1 MKIVYTEQALVRVWR
16 NVKVLGKVPTSH
28 FGHAAVTVSGLGV
41 KTTDADE
48 PHMQHISFWPGNGG
62 ASIRTAFKDAPGS
75 FSDGSMGDRVSEM
88 NKLTAIRLEVG
99 YCKANGIGY
108 PPEWD
113 QALLEAN
120 KPPLP
125 KPRQGQKQL
134 LDPTT
139 NMAVTNPQY
148 TYRLTNGTEVLV
160 PMYSQSPQAK
170 FFLPGLRAKGAHWG
184 LNTTRMAD
192 WWIGFQQ
199 KNPQYRAFSAE
210 NNCVGIALQGL
221 AEGGATAIAKPPA
234 VRFYGEPVQVET
246 YARELEQQFLHL
258 EGLTRLLEV
267 SIKSNRLAQKAVSPD
282 QLGDGIWTL
291 DQWKKASALGIMYQ
305 RSGTI
310 QEIDHHLNTFQRLT
324 WKYAFQERY
333 DAFVKLFLTVVKHRE
348 EKQDSKRSEAIAQL
362 GSQILDVLAGGRF
375 YDGYR
380 PMAA

>member
-28 FGHAAVTVSGLGV
+28 FGHAAVTVFGSGV

-62 ASIRTAFKDAPGS
+62 ASIGTAFQDTTAR

-108 PPEWD
+108 PSGWD

-120 KPPLP
+120 KPPLA
-125 KPRQGQKQL
+125 KPGQGQKQL

-139 NMAVTNPQY
+139 NMAATDASY
-148 TYRLTNGTEVLV
+148 TYRLRNGAEVPV
-160 PMYSQSPQAK
+160 PIYSQSPQAK

-192 WWIGFQQ
+192 WWIGFQ
-199 KNPQYRAFSAE
+199 KTNAQYRAFSAE
-210 NNCVGIALQGL
+210 NNCVGVALQGL
-221 AEGGATAIAKPPA
+221 AAGGASAIAKPPA
-234 VRFYGEPVQVET
+234 VRFYGQPVQVEA
-246 YARELEQQFLHL
+246 YARELEQQFAHL
-258 EGLTRLLEV
+258 QGLTRVLDV
-267 SIKSNRLAQKAVSPD
+267 SIRSHHLALKPVSPD
-282 QLGDGIWTL
+282 QLGDGIWRL
-291 DQWKKASALGIMYQ
+291 DPWKKASALGILYQ

-310 QEIDHHLNTFQRLT
+310 QEIDQQLDMFQKLT
-324 WKYAFQERY
+324 WKYAFLERY
-333 DAFVKLFLTVVKHRE
+333 DAFVKLFLAVVKHRE
-348 EKQDSKRSEAIAQL
+348 EKQDSKRSEAVAQL

-375 YDGYR
+375 YDGYK